1 MKGPPRIGLTAL
13 LFAVWCGPLS
23 CIATYHPNL
32 QEASFDQNLTRSGE
46 PIWVYYSPGLHS
58 SEEPSPDE
66 MQRSLAVFA
75 ALGFRPQ
82 LASAPPN
89 RGPFLRVS
97 LASATHPDQG
107 SILCEIFRAF
117 LMVLPCYQ
125 VVQPYE
131 MNFDLYLNG
140 VLKKKYRY
148 PIARYE
154 LNWIVLVPF
163 MWLNWFMTSTEEAIH
178 ATVRLCVRDA
188 ITDGL
193 L

>member
-1 MKGPPRIGLTAL
+1 MKGPPWISLTPL
-13 LFAVWCGPLS
+13 LFGLLCGTLS

-32 QEASFDQNLTRSGE
+32 QEAAFDQNLTRSGE
-46 PIWVYYSPGLHS
+46 PIWVYYSPGLLS
-58 SEEPSPDE
+58 SEEPSLDE
-66 MQRSLAVFA
+66 MQRLPAVFA

-82 LASAPPN
+82 LAPAPPT

-107 SILCEIFRAF
+107 SILCEIFRGF

-140 VLKKKYRY
+140 VFKKKYRY
-148 PIARYE
+148 LSIRKE
-154 LNWIVLVPF
+154 LDWIVLAPF
-163 MWLNWFMTSTEEAIH
+163 MWLNWFMTSNEEAIH
-178 ATVRLCVRDA
+178 ATVRLCVGDA
-188 ITDGL
+188 ISDGFL
-193 L
+193 